1 METTNNQELLNKYA
15 GISSRIRRIF
25 AYHYDQIQREIQAE
39 VANINL
45 EEDANDIIDQTTL
58 FMEEFMNWPDPDNQ
72 EIFNDQITNG
82 FPIFNGNP
90 TLNEL

>member
-1 METTNNQELLNKYA
+1 METANNQELLNKYA

-39 VANINL
+39 VANINT
-45 EEDANDIIDQTTL
+45 EDANHIIDQTTL
-58 FMEEFMNWPDPDNQ
+58 FMEEFMGWPDPDNQ

-82 FPIFNGNP
+82 LWITYNGNP
-90 TLNEL
+90 TL